1 MSQKEFTIEALFKAT
16 GADQFARDFDRAT
29 GHVKGFDDST
39 KKSTGGLKNMMG
51 GIGKIAAGIGVTKAL
66 SAGFN
71 TLKNNVGA
79 AVKRFDTLEN
89 ANKVFENVG
98 FEAENVDNMMQQ
110 LTKSLDGLPTSSSDA
125 IDSIMKI
132 SMANDDIEGAGNLFQ
147 DLNYAILATG
157 KGAEEVSG
165 TTEMFS
171 RALQRGSMNS
181 HEWNSMMTNMG
192 PTMKQ
197 MADVMGVS
205 MEEMQKGLSDGSI
218 SMDTFGEVLHDV
230 AENGNGDF
238 ADLETQA
245 RDMTSGIGTAFEN
258 FGNRVA
264 EGIRSGLIIP
274 LNEALE
280 QNGMPQIADMV
291 NMASS
296 WIRDSL
302 IAIGPFIGQVVEW
315 FSEMGEVVEIMRE
328 RIGQAFEG
336 LLPDFNIMKDAV
348 FGLWGAIKDSFSTG
362 NFEDVLLG
370 FDYFIAMSLEILY
383 EALPKMLETGMNMIG
398 NIITGITT
406 KVPELFATGAE
417 FMAGMAEV
425 LVDNLWG
432 LVIVGT
438 RVIISLLK
446 GIGDKVPEWISMAV
460 DMVVK
465 MAQTI
470 GDNLPTIIAK
480 GVEMLGALARGF
492 RDNFPAIL
500 QASVDMIAR
509 LLSSILSNLPKL
521 IAAGIELI
529 AKLAIGLVRA
539 IPQVLRAMADIA
551 RGITGAVKN
560 ISLTGAGRAIIG
572 GFVRGLKSAW
582 ESGKKFIS
590 GIGGWIKKNKGPI
603 SYDRRLLRPAG
614 DAIIGGLNKGLQE
627 SFPDVQRT
635 VSGMAGAIENSL
647 TASPTMDIAGSV
659 ARSNAQVKSAV
670 SHEISNS
677 GNTQPAY
684 INVNIGGQNFRGF
697 VENISSEQG
706 RITDLELQ
714 F

>member
-315 FSEMGEVVEIMRE
+315 FGNFFDFIQESTAVQGFMQILDALKELFEATWTAIKETFQTIIEPLMTWFKENQEEVAEVVGDIWESIKEIFIIVLFFIQE
-328 RIGQAFEG
+328 TVEG
-336 LLPDFNIMKDAV
+336 V
-348 FGLWGAIKDSFSTG
+348 FGSIRDFVEDNQEEIGAFIERVWGAIQDVFDFTMFYILPLVVAT
-362 NFEDVLLG
+362 FELMSEGIQGAMDVILG
-370 FDYFIAMSLEILY
+370 IIDVAMSLLTGDWSGAWEGIKGIIESVLDTIENIAEIALSSLLNIFGTKLGLTADEVDDALNKIRNFFDNLDLY
-383 EALPKMLETGMNMIG
+383 ASGKAIIQSAYDGIVSMKNKIVGKVEDIVGSIRNLWPFSPAKEGPLSDIHKMDFAGPIG
-398 NIITGITT
+398 
-406 KVPELFATGAE
+406 KS
-417 FMAGMAEV
+417 
-425 LVDNLWG
+425 VDNAKKP
-432 LVIVGT
+432 
-438 RVIISLLK
+438 ISK
-446 GIGDKVPEWISMAV
+446 S
-460 DMVVK
+460 
-465 MAQTI
+465 
-470 GDNLPTIIAK
+470 
-480 GVEMLGALARGF
+480 MLGLAS
-492 RDNFPAIL
+492 L
-500 QASVDMIAR
+500 ASD
-509 LLSSILSNLPKL
+509 
-521 IAAGIELI
+521 
-529 AKLAIGLVRA
+529 
-539 IPQVLRAMADIA
+539 
-551 RGITGAVKN
+551 
-560 ISLTGAGRAIIG
+560 
-572 GFVRGLKSAW
+572 
-582 ESGKKFIS
+582 
-590 GIGGWIKKNKGPI
+590 
-603 SYDRRLLRPAG
+603 
-614 DAIIGGLNKGLQE
+614 
-627 SFPDVQRT
+627 SF
-635 VSGMAGAIENSL
+635 N
-647 TASPTMDIAGSV
+647 PTMDIAGSV

-677 GNTQPAY
+677 GTKQPANLTVQLGKTQY
-684 INVNIGGQNFRGF
+684 RAFIEDINNAQAQNI
-697 VENISSEQG
+697 
-706 RITDLELQ
+706 Q
-714 F
+714 FESAYSL